1 MKKEILLKPKSN
13 NSIKSLKRSK
23 TQIPDEMTPEE
34 LTTILE
40 NLLAEIVALE
50 SFVVDKI
57 YIKSKF
63 SLKQKK
69 SKFCKTLTHCDGS
82 KILVK
87 FLNDKIDF
95 LESKIKSE
103 TVINDS

>member
-1 MKKEILLKPKSN
+1 
-13 NSIKSLKRSK
+13 
-23 TQIPDEMTPEE
+23 MTPEE

-50 SFVVDKI
+50 FFVVDKI

-69 SKFCKTLTHCDGS
+69 SKFC
-82 KILVK
+82 
-87 FLNDKIDF
+87 
-95 LESKIKSE
+95 
-103 TVINDS
+103 